1 MYSVIIVEDEL
12 LVSIGLQNLVHWAD
26 LDMTIVGCAQ
36 NGKQGLEL
44 YREKK
49 PDLILT
55 DLKMPGMDGIEMI
68 REIRKNDTETK
79 IIVLT
84 SYEEY
89 ELIREAFKLKVSDY
103 ILKLKM
109 LPEDMET
116 VIGKVRQ
123 ELQEEQKHQQTKE
136 AVPVPVTVS
145 LVEKCKDYI
154 LGNCETL
161 PDDVKDY
168 WELDKK
174 QLQVL
179 ELKLISLEK
188 ESLSKTRNV
197 KEIQKMTID
206 LIREILEEKNS
217 GIIMEE
223 KEACYVLVLLYDTES
238 GEEEME
244 NFLKNLLNRIQSLL
258 KIYMNIGG
266 VFGASEIRK
275 EPKVLG
281 KLYEHAVIARK
292 KADFLNLEYES
303 YGEEKGFSSVNAE
316 TENAILY
323 IREHYTSSTLSLS
336 EVAHLV
342 GMNKDYFSSLF
353 KKDTGYGFVDYVNN
367 MRIQKAKELLS
378 TTNKKVYEVGMEVG
392 FQDESYFSRVFKK
405 SVGIRPKEYKNREI

>member
-26 LDMTIVGCAQ
+26 MDMTIVGCAQ
-36 NGKQGLEL
+36 NGRQGLEL
-44 YREKK
+44 YQEKK

-109 LPEDMET
+109 LPEDMEA
-116 VIGKVRQ
+116 VIEKVRQ
-123 ELQEEQKHQQTKE
+123 ELQEERKHQKTKE
-136 AVPVPVTVS
+136 AVPVPIAMS
-145 LVEKCKDYI
+145 LVEKCREYI
-154 LGNCETL
+154 LGKSKVL
-161 PDDVKDY
+161 PDEVRDY
-168 WELDKK
+168 WGLEKK

-179 ELKLISLEK
+179 ELKLLSLER
-188 ESLSKTRNV
+188 ESLSKTRNM
-197 KEIQKMTID
+197 KEIQKITID

-223 KEACYVLVLLYDTES
+223 KEACYIMVLFYDAKAS
-238 GEEEME
+238 VEEME
-244 NFLKNLLNRIQSLL
+244 EFLKKLLNRIQSLL

-266 VFGASEIRK
+266 VFGASEICK
-275 EPKVLG
+275 DTTSLG

-303 YGEEKGFSSVNAE
+303 YGEEKGGFSVNAE
-316 TENAILY
+316 TESAILY
-323 IREHYTSSTLSLS
+323 IREHYTNSTLSLS

-367 MRIQKAKELLS
+367 MRIQKAKELLT

-405 SVGIRPKEYKNREI
+405 SVGVRPREYKNREI